1 MYTAKAEEGSIC
13 MKIKVLFVGIC
24 AALCV
29 YSIGYA
35 TEITSVSFN
44 GSEVLINGKGDEEQ
58 AVVKIIPKNAEDN
71 IDNIAVLKG
80 VKTDSNKEVSVSA
93 VMPEISGTYSVF
105 LKSGTIDEKEFSYAN
120 MSDRQLFID
129 KLNTQETDVFAL
141 LEEENSKVILN
152 NFGVNVELY
161 ASFSETQK
169 RECIDKI
176 LTGEIISK
184 DNIKTRINTA
194 AALTAINNNIK
205 VSQNLSDLE
214 LEFESVKHKDITDA
228 QLRNWIEKL
237 ISANVKYQSRN
248 DLEKEY
254 RAANILY
261 LINNAKYTEYDN
273 LITGYDSDLQMTS
286 DNSYKLAKQMSLSGQ
301 TKVNEYLKNA
311 LSSAPAESIA
321 LFKTA
326 YQTAYWAAASESGNA
341 AGGGGSSSGG
351 SSSKNNSSGGAGGVP
366 TNGNIQTGAEQYH
379 ELSDIGEAKWAED
392 EITFLHKKKII
403 SGYDDNTFGPNNPI
417 KREEFVTIIINAVG
431 IVPIGSIENTF
442 TDVKENSWYEKYILT
457 AVEQGYVSGMG
468 ENLFGTGE
476 CISRQDAAVILYRV
490 IKDAERENQ
499 RIYTGFADDERIAE
513 YAKEAVKCMFEYSI
527 INGAEGNMFN
537 PQNNLTRAE
546 AAKMIYNALFWREA
560 K

>member
-1 MYTAKAEEGSIC
+1 
-13 MKIKVLFVGIC
+13 MKIKVLFIGMCVT
-24 AALCV
+24 LCV

-44 GSEVLINGKGDEEQ
+44 GSEVLISGKGDEEQ
-58 AVVKIIPKNAEDN
+58 AVVKIMPKNAEDS

-80 VKTDSNKEVSVSA
+80 VKTDRNKEVSVSA

-105 LKSGTIDEKEFSYAN
+105 LKSGTIAEKEFSYIN
-120 MSDRQLFID
+120 VSDRQTFID

-161 ASFSETQK
+161 TSFSETQK

-205 VSQNLSDLE
+205 VSKSLSDLE

-237 ISANVKYQSRN
+237 ISANVKYQSAS

-254 RAANILY
+254 RDANILY
-261 LINNAKYTEYDN
+261 LINHAKYTEYDS
-273 LITGYDSDLQMTS
+273 LITKYDSELQMTS

-301 TKVNEYLKNA
+301 SEVNEFLKNT
-311 LSSAPAESIA
+311 LSAAPAESVA
-321 LFKTA
+321 SFKAA
-326 YQTAYWAAASESGNA
+326 YQAAYQKATSENSNSRG
-341 AGGGGSSSGG
+341 GGGGSSSGG
-351 SSSKNNSSGGAGGVP
+351 SSSKNNSSGSTGGVP
-366 TNGNIQTGAEQYH
+366 TNGNIQIGTEQYH

-392 EITFLHKKKII
+392 EIKFLHKKKII
-403 SGYDDNTFGPNNPI
+403 SGYGDNTFGPNNPI

-431 IVPIGSIENTF
+431 VIPIGNLENTF

-457 AVEQGYVSGMG
+457 AVESGYVSGMG

-476 CISRQDAAVILYRV
+476 CISRQDAAVILYRI
-490 IKDAERENQ
+490 IKDTKREKQ
-499 RIYTGFADDERIAE
+499 RAYPGFADDENISE

-546 AAKMIYNALFWREA
+546 AAKMIYNALFWGEA